1 MYFFYLFCKNIVMKS
16 IIIFNLLAITT
27 INPIINAHENHD
39 HKIYNW
45 SNSENK
51 IIKSDST
58 FNFEKFE
65 DKKVKTK
72 VNSKSNWI
80 RIFRK

>member
-1 MYFFYLFCKNIVMKS
+1 MKS

-27 INPIINAHENHD
+27 INPIIIAHENHD

-51 IIKSDST
+51 IIKSNST

>member
-1 MYFFYLFCKNIVMKS
+1 MKS

-51 IIKSDST
+51 TLKSGST
-58 FNFEKFE
+58 FNVEKFE